1 MFYKR
6 RLQKPT
12 SKGVN
17 MRTLGGAL
25 IAVLGALIG
34 VAGFSLFQSAN
45 NTIMQGNRLWGMGW
59 FFSNMSQSN
68 ADMYR
73 NGGIAGMV
81 IGGIILVIGLVVA
94 FRGNRNTTGGGSQQ

>member
-1 MFYKR
+1 
-6 RLQKPT
+6 
-12 SKGVN
+12 

-25 IAVLGALIG
+25 VAVLGALIG

-45 NTIMQGNRLWGMGW
+45 STILQGNRIWGMGW

-73 NGGIAGMV
+73 NSGIAGMV
-81 IGGIILVIGLVVA
+81 IGGIILVVGLVVA
-94 FRGNRNTTGGGSQQ
+94 FRGNTAKT